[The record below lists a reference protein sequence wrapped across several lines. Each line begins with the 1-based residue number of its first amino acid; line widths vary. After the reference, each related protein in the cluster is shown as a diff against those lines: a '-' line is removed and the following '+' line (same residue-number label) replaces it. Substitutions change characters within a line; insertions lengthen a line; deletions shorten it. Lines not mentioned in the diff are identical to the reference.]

1 MTSSKSFVKFDK
13 VDKSYDG
20 KNLVV
25 KDLNLDINEG
35 EFITM
40 LGPSGSGKTTCL
52 MMLAGFET
60 PTNGEIYLDSKPI
73 SRIPPHKRGIGM
85 VFQNYAL
92 FPHLTVYE
100 NLAFPLKVRKLSRDE
115 IDKKIDKALS
125 MVSLT
130 GFEKRMPNQLSG
142 GQQQRVAV
150 ARSLVFDPQ
159 LVLMDEP
166 LGALDK
172 NLRESMQYE
181 IKHIHENI
189 GVTVV
194 YVTHDQSEALTMS
207 TRIAVFN
214 DGKVQQLSNP
224 DKLYEEPVNSFV
236 AEFIGETNT
245 FSGEVTDISGK
256 KCKVKLETGVEIIS
270 NPIRVKSKGEKTKV
284 SLRPERAI
292 IDPEEKMDNK
302 YKGKIEEIIY
312 HGDHARVR
320 LNLLGNKEFILKVPN
335 SSARM
340 DIKRGN
346 EINVGWNSQDARALD
361 LKSIWDW
368 FTQKLYYFSF
378 IFTKWEVDLNFVNCC
393 NKPLINV

>member
-1 MTSSKSFVKFDK
+1 MSKNDAFVKFDK

-20 KNLVV
+20 KVLVV
-25 KDLNLDINEG
+25 KDLNLDIAEG

-60 PTNGEIYLDSKPI
+60 PTNGEIYLDSNPI
-73 SRIPPHKRGIGM
+73 SNIPPHKRGIGM

-92 FPHLTVYE
+92 FPHMTVYE
-100 NLAFPLKVRKLSRDE
+100 NLAFPLKVRKISKEE
-115 IDKKIDKALS
+115 IDNKIDKALS
-125 MVSLT
+125 MVSLS
-130 GFEKRMPNQLSG
+130 GFENRMPAQLSG

-150 ARSLVFDPQ
+150 ARALVFDPSV
-159 LVLMDEP
+159 VLMDEP

-181 IKHIHENI
+181 IKHIHESI

-194 YVTHDQSEALTMS
+194 YVTHDQGEALTMS
-207 TRIAVFN
+207 NRIAVFN
-214 DGKVQQLSNP
+214 DGKVQQLSSP

-236 AEFIGETNT
+236 AEFIGENNT
-245 FSGEVTDISGK
+245 FSGEVIDISND
-256 KCKVKLETGVEIIS
+256 KCKIKLDSGNEIFA
-270 NPIRVKSKGEKTKV
+270 NPIRVKSKGEKSIV

-292 IDPEEKMDNK
+292 IDPEEKMDNRH
-302 YKGKIEEIIY
+302 KGKIEEVIY
-312 HGDHARVR
+312 HGDHTRVR

-340 DIKRGN
+340 DIKLGN
-346 EINVGWNSQDARALD
+346 EIHVGWNSFDARALD
-361 LKSIWDW
+361 PK
-368 FTQKLYYFSF
+368 
-378 IFTKWEVDLNFVNCC
+378 
-393 NKPLINV
+393 